1 MFLALP
7 LVSSAEDWAG
17 LVKCKD
23 SKTCNW
29 TTLLD
34 TVFEVTKFVLYSLVL
49 PIAAIMFAYAG
60 FLLVTSG
67 GNTSAKETAKS
78 IFYNTVL
85 GLLFALGAWL
95 IVGLILSTLGW
106 DRSWIGF

>member
-7 LVSSAEDWAG
+7 VFSSAKG
-17 LVKCKD
+17 LVQCETSD
-23 SKTCNW
+23 TCNW
-29 TTLLD
+29 TALLS

-60 FLLVTSG
+60 FKLVTSG
-67 GNTSAKETAKS
+67 GNAGAKETAKT
-78 IFYNTVL
+78 IFFNTVL

-106 DRSWIGF
+106 DKSWIGF